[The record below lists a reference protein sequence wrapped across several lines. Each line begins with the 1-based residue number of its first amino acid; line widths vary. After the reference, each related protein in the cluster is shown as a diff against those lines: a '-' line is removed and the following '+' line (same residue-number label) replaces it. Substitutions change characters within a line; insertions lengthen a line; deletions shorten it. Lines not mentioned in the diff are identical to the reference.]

1 MGHCNWA
8 YQGLQRES
16 GHNGT
21 MPERMVKNEMG
32 GNDNTPCPLGRYGR
46 HDESEPTFDT
56 LETACPELCP
66 AGSYG
71 LKVGQYLKE
80 LACSALNACNK
91 GCYCPQG
98 SSKPCSRACPP
109 GKYGDETG
117 LKRFKDCKVCD
128 PGFICTGK
136 DNKTPCQPGK
146 FGNVRNASSAKI
158 GCSGMCPLGKYGL
171 EEGHQFEYSACKFCA
186 AGWYPKSGA
195 QPGAAKLND
204 ACDKCKAGTYK
215 EYVGNDPC
223 TLCPLGY
230 YGDIGD
236 AKKNITPSI
245 GKTNISEACVNRC
258 PPGTHGKSLGQ
269 YNSELG
275 CVLCEEGKYTE
286 AYNQKVCKS
295 CSSGKYSKEV
305 VGGKSEKEACSAS
318 CQIGYYCPSNG
329 QKFGCP
335 PGRFGFAEDKIRC
348 PYQCPPGKYGVG
360 VGRQFEYS
368 ACALCQAG
376 KYGVIEAPTWKCKD
390 MPIQYSIKACY
401 SVENFDSSTSKWHA
415 FTSQNSGEQFTGIGK
430 ASRTEIIR
438 KKIDSYSK
446 SRHITYV
453 QGSVETGIDFG
464 DIIKSETY
472 TVCSVQRYTGST
484 MEKILQGTGNGEWWH
499 GHYKGYTGSFKY
511 GGNFDRAIPGK
522 RKGTPSSTTE
532 YTRHNWIASCATNV
546 VNSTYFVNGN
556 EYYASGGKAV
566 TKGIA
571 INPENRDQKSDW
583 GVAFLATWDYE
594 LSREQ
599 LKKISK
605 WLNPNISSP
614 LFLDYP
620 RIPCL
625 PCAAGKYNNEV
636 GKLTCQNCMSGRYGA
651 NDKCENGLRAIQKK
665 DKGVSYDVNCDYPGD
680 SVAKSIGIS
689 SIPCDKLPGVE
700 NCLSTKEAIDKNT
713 CQHFGMDIIVPRSE
727 AHWKKLLER
736 YDESYFSVVP
746 GIYKETDGQ
755 PVEVPMNSDAM
766 TATGKHGYRALD
778 GGKWWLRD
786 DVVSQPDKN
795 YTKFAWLKILNIT
808 DTRP

>member
-1 MGHCNWA
+1 MYFFKTYKQYFCPGK
-8 YQGLQRES
+8 S
-16 GHNGT
+16 GHYACET
-21 MPERMVKNEMG
+21 
-32 GNDNTPCPLGRYGR
+32 GRYGNIKNA
-46 HDESEPTFDT
+46 TT
-56 LETACPELCP
+56 
-66 AGSYG
+66 
-71 LKVGQYLKE
+71 LKE
-80 LACSALNACNK
+80 
-91 GCYCPQG
+91 G
-98 SSKPCSRACPP
+98 
-109 GKYGDETG
+109 
-117 LKRFKDCKVCD
+117 
-128 PGFICTGK
+128 
-136 DNKTPCQPGK
+136 
-146 FGNVRNASSAKI
+146 
-158 GCSGMCPLGKYGL
+158 
-171 EEGHQFEYSACKFCA
+171 
-186 AGWYPKSGA
+186 
-195 QPGAAKLND
+195 
-204 ACDKCKAGTYK
+204 
-215 EYVGNDPC
+215 
-223 TLCPLGY
+223 
-230 YGDIGD
+230 
-236 AKKNITPSI
+236 
-245 GKTNISEACVNRC
+245 
-258 PPGTHGKSLGQ
+258 
-269 YNSELG
+269 
-275 CVLCEEGKYTE
+275 
-286 AYNQKVCKS
+286 
-295 CSSGKYSKEV
+295 
-305 VGGKSEKEACSAS
+305 
-318 CQIGYYCPSNG
+318 
-329 QKFGCP
+329 
-335 PGRFGFAEDKIRC
+335 C

-808 DTRP
+808 DTSNIQFFALEYTTNKYICSFNNQHSVPLAKDCIQDLNKCNTQSDARRTLKKNMEINCKKCRSGKHGTMNGATNETEGCEQCKLGKFAVQDGSPVCNRECSPGKYQAKTSSSNATDPDKPGVCTACNPGFYCPEKNGERVAIPCVRIFFLCSFCYIRLTY